1 MQKLKCRT
9 AYTARD
15 EENVGIVNNQPSMT
29 QQHFKQ
35 ESDVNYIVAQYVKTG
50 VMENV
55 SGESPVYGD
64 ISAFDTNFDLRRAY
78 EAVGAA
84 EEGFMKLPS
93 EIRKKLDN
101 DPSLLVSW
109 LSDEANKAEAVKY
122 GLFNPPAEEPK
133 QASEP
138 SAPPPAETLE

>member
-15 EENVGIVNNQPSMT
+15 EENVGIVNNEPSMT

-55 SGESPVYGD
+55 SDNVPVYGD
-64 ISAFDTNFDLRRAY
+64 MSAFDTNFDLRRAY

-84 EEGFMKLPS
+84 EQGFMRLPS
-93 EIRKKLDN
+93 ELRKKLDN
-101 DPSLLVSW
+101 DPSRLVSW
-109 LSDEANKAEAVKY
+109 LSDEANKDDAIKY
-122 GLFNPPAEEPK
+122 GLFNAPFEEPR

-138 SAPPPAETLE
+138 TAPPPAETLE